1 MFHKFNRKFSIFHK
15 KVSAKFYNSS
25 PGRHPTSHPVERE
38 PLAELGGDDQ
48 EDGLRVRKL
57 LLLLLRALPV
67 DVGRV
72 SIDAAG
78 VGRISQNCVI
88 G

>member
-1 MFHKFNRKFSIFHK
+1 MNESFGSLTFHPHE
-15 KVSAKFYNSS
+15 
-25 PGRHPTSHPVERE
+25 GE

-57 LLLLLRALPV
+57 LHLLTLFV
-67 DVGRV
+67 DVIVIVGV
-72 SIDAAG
+72 S
-78 VGRISQNCVI
+78 VGFSRILRQRVI